1 MHTRHAASRT
11 HAPLR
16 CGPDARVLLWGG
28 AERDCSDVE
37 CQRWVRTDYR
47 SMPLDIFP
55 RCTGGGV
62 RASARVRPARTVSRP
77 CPTGRPSDREGRL
90 RPSTTSL
97 CDGLRVGGGCGSGL
111 ENSRWA
117 TGRPLSGSCLRALA
131 HQGDV
136 RLLRLFR
143 LLAQEVAGGADGEEV
158 TRVERVYFQFETQPG
173 HVGVD
178 GAAHR
183 TGVVSP
189 HIAQQIGA

>member
-1 MHTRHAASRT
+1 MYRGAA
-11 HAPLR
+11 P
-16 CGPDARVLLWGG
+16 G
-28 AERDCSDVE
+28 
-37 CQRWVRTDYR
+37 
-47 SMPLDIFP
+47 
-55 RCTGGGV
+55 
-62 RASARVRPARTVSRP
+62 ARVRSARIVSRP

-111 ENSRWA
+111 ENS
-117 TGRPLSGSCLRALA
+117 LCALA